1 MKNVSGGV
9 RIKMNMCS
17 GLTAPASQ
25 QLLHCIF
32 VTKTAGF
39 DYVPGMCNSVMFLM
53 CFFVGRFVT
62 TVCVS

>member
-1 MKNVSGGV
+1 
-9 RIKMNMCS
+9 MNMCS